1 MKYLGGRMANESIVV
16 IPADLSN
23 ETSLR
28 RVLRILVQN
37 IDSILGLKS
46 GTDNLLKLR
55 ESIDALEAATVS
67 TEEES
72 EVEELNKTELS
83 SVKIDFDCRATNGD
97 VTINKSSRVSS
108 GTRTAQGVYLF
119 VVEEDVNRDNSYFT
133 SNKETTVTLASSTSM
148 EVRVYTSGALDD
160 SSTHV
165 TVSGTYVS

>member
-1 MKYLGGRMANESIVV
+1 MTRESIVAV
-16 IPADLSN
+16 PADLSN

-46 GTDNLLKLR
+46 GTDNIQALR
-55 ESIDALEAATVS
+55 KSIDALEESIVS

-72 EVEELNKTELS
+72 EVEELDRTELS
-83 SVKIDFDCRATNGD
+83 TVKIDFDCRVTNGD

-108 GTRTAQGVYLF
+108 GTRTAEGVYLF
-119 VVEEDVNRDNSYFT
+119 EVEEDVNRVNSYFT
-133 SNKETTVTLASSTSM
+133 SNKETTVTIVSSTSI
-148 EVRVYTSGALDD
+148 EVRVYTSGVLDD
-160 SSTHV
+160 SLTQV